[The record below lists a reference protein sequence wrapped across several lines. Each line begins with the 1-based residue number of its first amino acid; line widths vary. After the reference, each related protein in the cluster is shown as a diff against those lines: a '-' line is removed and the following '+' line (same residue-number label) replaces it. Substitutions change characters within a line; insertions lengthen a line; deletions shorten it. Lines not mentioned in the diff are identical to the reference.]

1 MKKAKKQ
8 LLAFLEQL
16 VAFLEQTTKSKKQP
30 VIVLLSSSMVN
41 VMQGLLLF
49 TRVYGGN

>member
-16 VAFLEQTTKSKKQP
+16 VAFLEQTKSKKQP